1 MAAPPRACGLI
12 TLLTDFG
19 VRDEYVG
26 CLKGVILGLNPRA
39 VLVDLSHEVPP
50 QDIRAGAFILAAT
63 APFFPTGTIHL
74 AVVDPGVG
82 TSRRPLAARCR
93 GQFWVGPD
101 NGLFHLIFAGQGDLE
116 IVSLENPAYFRPQV
130 AATFHGR
137 DLFAPVAAH
146 LSLGVDLRQLGPTV
160 TDPIRLPWPEPTFT
174 AKIIRGEI
182 IHVDRFGNLVS
193 NIAAAG
199 FHSWRREANF
209 SYRWGQPPCPACT
222 APMARRRRESYWS
235 WRVAMATWRSP
246 PPRAA
251 PPYSSRLEWV
261 CPWRSNGNEAGPRS
275 LIFAAEK
282 SYGLTVTYSNERKSF
297 SRM

>member
-1 MAAPPRACGLI
+1 MAAPLRACGLI

-39 VLVDLSHEVPP
+39 VLVDLSHEVPA

-116 IVSLENPAYFRPQV
+116 IVSLENTAYFRPQV

-146 LSLGVDLRQLGPTV
+146 LSLGVDLRQLGPTI
-160 TDPIRLPWPEPTFT
+160 TEPIRLPWPEPTFT
-174 AKIIRGEI
+174 AKKIRGEI

-199 FHSWRREANF
+199 FHSWRQG
-209 SYRWGQPPCPACT
+209 GQFQLQVG
-222 APMARRRRESYWS
+222 
-235 WRVAMATWRSP
+235 VATLHRLH
-246 PPRAA
+246 RTYGEAA
-251 PPYSSRLEWV
+251 PGELLVLEG
-261 CPWRSNGNEAGPRS
+261 SHGYLEIAAAHGSAGQQLKAGVGLS
-275 LIFAAEK
+275 LE
-282 SYGLTVTYSNERKSF
+282 VQRK
-297 SRM
+297 